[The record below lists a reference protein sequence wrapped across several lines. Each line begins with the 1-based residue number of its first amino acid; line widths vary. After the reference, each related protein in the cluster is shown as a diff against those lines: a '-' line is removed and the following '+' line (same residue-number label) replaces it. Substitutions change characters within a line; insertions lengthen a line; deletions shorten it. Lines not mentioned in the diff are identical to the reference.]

1 MVEMIYR
8 GERRNIMAKDSSG
21 KKYNRIPEH
30 KREVNGKTI
39 TVREHVR
46 SNRTDSKGAKKN

>member
-1 MVEMIYR
+1 MIYR